1 MKNLVIFRL
10 RSYHSSNVIT
20 KDSQRKDLEDDNC
33 MNASKPGGTADT
45 IIENCSEPSKTEV
58 AQVSSL
64 S

>member
-20 KDSQRKDLEDDNC
+20 KDSQRKDLEDNC
-33 MNASKPGGTADT
+33 MNASKPGSAA
-45 IIENCSEPSKTEV
+45 IIENCSEPSKVEV
-58 AQVSSL
+58 AQVSLL